1 MRAGAKGHAGV
12 HDDPD
17 AVRPVI
23 LPAGHDGEALA
34 DVHSVVVLLPGVLP
48 VLLLDAGGVELV
60 ADAAV
65 FQPLLKQGQH
75 LGGVLVRGKVHVNN
89 DDVTRFVQQVLF
101 NQVNVG
107 DLPRLLLQVA
117 VVLNINAAVGDHR
130 CDGLGSVG
138 VALGDGDADVSP
150 FHVGGSFDNVL

>member
-17 AVRPVI
+17 TVRPVI
-23 LPAGHDGEALA
+23 LPAGHDGETLA
-34 DVHSVVVLLPGVLP
+34 DVHGVVVLLPGVLP

-75 LGGVLVRGKVHVNN
+75 LGGVLVRGKVHVY
-89 DDVTRFVQQVLF
+89 DHDVTRFVQQVLF
-101 NQVNVG
+101 N
-107 DLPRLLLQVA
+107 
-117 VVLNINAAVGDHR
+117 
-130 CDGLGSVG
+130 
-138 VALGDGDADVSP
+138 
-150 FHVGGSFDNVL
+150 

>member
-1 MRAGAKGHAGV
+1 MCAGAKGHAGI

-34 DVHSVVVLLPGVLP
+34 DVHGVVVLLPGVLP
-48 VLLLDAGGVELV
+48 VLLLDAGGVEQV

-75 LGGVLVRGKVHVNN
+75 LGGVLVRGKVHVY
-89 DDVTRFVQQVLF
+89 DHDVTRFVQ
-101 NQVNVG
+101 
-107 DLPRLLLQVA
+107 
-117 VVLNINAAVGDHR
+117 
-130 CDGLGSVG
+130 
-138 VALGDGDADVSP
+138 
-150 FHVGGSFDNVL
+150 